1 MTSKKTISF
10 LITFLIFFNGFS
22 QEAKDRNQENINV
35 NKFRQLYQEFSTPNM
50 YRTASGAPGPA
61 YYQQQADY
69 KMDIELDD
77 ENKKIYGNETIT
89 YKNNS
94 PDALDY
100 LWVQLDQNV
109 RKKDSPSLEIN
120 GNGASPYYLPSG
132 FTKEFLSEPFD
143 GGFNIEYVLDENKKP
158 LKYIVNQTMM
168 RIDLPTPLKSGES
181 VSFSIKWWYNIQ
193 DHVNEDRIV

>member
-77 ENKKIYGNETIT
+77 ENK
-89 YKNNS
+89 S
-94 PDALDY
+94 P
-100 LWVQLDQNV
+100 
-109 RKKDSPSLEIN
+109 
-120 GNGASPYYLPSG
+120 
-132 FTKEFLSEPFD
+132 
-143 GGFNIEYVLDENKKP
+143 
-158 LKYIVNQTMM
+158 
-168 RIDLPTPLKSGES
+168 
-181 VSFSIKWWYNIQ
+181 
-193 DHVNEDRIV
+193 